1 MYYTA
6 SFSFPPFLSFFFFC
20 FFLSSF
26 FLLYFASTIAVV
38 IYRTI
43 YTFPGLVNE
52 FQAILLLL
60 ITTRCLF
67 STCVCNKQYLS
78 DIDSFFSAYLVLN

>member
-6 SFSFPPFLSFFFFC
+6 SFSFPPFLSFFFLFLSF
-20 FFLSSF
+20 FFLSLIF
-26 FLLYFASTIAVV
+26 CIAVV